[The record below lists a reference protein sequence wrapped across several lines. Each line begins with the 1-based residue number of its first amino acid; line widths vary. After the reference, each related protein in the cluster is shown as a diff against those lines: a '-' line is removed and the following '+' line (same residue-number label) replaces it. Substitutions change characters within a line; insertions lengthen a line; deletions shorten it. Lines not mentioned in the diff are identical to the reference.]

1 MGALKK
7 GCPNQLLKILLYWSW
22 CIIINVREVTR
33 SDDYGLKDLVELLI
47 DGLRVSASIALTPRH
62 IQYNGN

>member
-7 GCPNQLLKILLYWSW
+7 GCPNQLLKTRLYWSW

-33 SDDYGLKDLVELLI
+33 SDDYGLKDLVEW
-47 DGLRVSASIALTPRH
+47 TT
-62 IQYNGN
+62 